1 MTDIYIVG
9 VGMTPFGKFLDK
21 SVQDLTREAVSAA
34 LLDAGSDDDLSLGNS
49 IDSAFFANAA
59 QGAMERQYSI
69 RGELA
74 LRDIPLRPVP
84 IVNVENACASAS
96 TALNMAYTHI
106 LSGQSEIAL
115 AVGAEKMFD
124 ADKAKM
130 FGIFDGSWDV
140 HGVEKSTATLLALGE
155 GVETPAEYLDTG
167 PHSVFMDVYQAF
179 AKFHMRE
186 FGTTPRQIAAAA
198 AKNHQ
203 HSVDNPLAQY
213 RKPFTVD
220 EVLAGRMI
228 AWPITLPMCSPISD
242 GAAAA
247 ILCTGSALSKF
258 DAARA
263 IRIRGTAL
271 GSGGRRDPSDYRS
284 EVSHLTAK
292 RAYEMAG
299 LDPKD
304 IDVAEV
310 HDATALG
317 EIQQTENLMLC
328 GFGEGGPLAES
339 GATTIGGRIPVNPS
353 GGLECKGHPI
363 GATGLGQIYELVGQ
377 LRGEAGA
384 RQVEGA
390 RIAVAENG
398 GGLIGVESAA
408 VCVSVLE
415 KAA

>member
-1 MTDIYIVG
+1 MTDIYVVG
-9 VGMTPFGKFLDK
+9 VGMTAFGKFLEK
-21 SVQDLTREAVSAA
+21 SVRDLTSEAVGAA
-34 LLDAGSDDDLSLGNS
+34 LRDAGAGPDLALGER

-59 QGAMERQYSI
+59 QGAMERQFSI

-84 IVNVENACASAS
+84 VVNVENACASAS
-96 TALNMAYTHI
+96 TAFNMAYTHI
-106 LSGQSEIAL
+106 LSGQSEVAL

-124 ADKAKM
+124 EDKAKM
-130 FGIFDGSWDV
+130 FAIFDGSWDV
-140 HGVEKSTATLLALGE
+140 HGVEESTATLLALGE
-155 GVETPAEYLDTG
+155 GVETPEEHRETG

-186 FGTTPRQIAAAA
+186 FGTTPRQIAAVA

-203 HSVDNPLAQY
+203 HSVENPLAQY
-213 RKPFTVD
+213 RRPYTVD
-220 EVLAGRMI
+220 EVLAARMV

-247 ILCTGSALSKF
+247 ILCSESALSKF
-258 DAARA
+258 DRSRA
-263 IRIRGTAL
+263 IRIRATAL
-271 GSGGRRDPSDYRS
+271 GSGGRRAPDDYRS
-284 EVSHLTAK
+284 EISHLTAK
-292 RAYEMAG
+292 RAYAMAG

-317 EIQQTENLMLC
+317 EVQQTENLMLC
-328 GFGEGGPLAES
+328 DFGEGGPLAES
-339 GATTIGGRIPVNPS
+339 GATTLGGRVPVNPS

-377 LRGEAGA
+377 LRGEAGP

-408 VCVSVLE
+408 VCVTVLE